1 MNHEVN
7 NSSND
12 VDLIL
17 NFPNTS
23 DKTTITY
30 DKYKGSLSM
39 SEEKTLLSYLKLV
52 KKYSKV
58 IESVAFSKVTD
69 QEKNVTVLVKLR

>member
-17 NFPNTS
+17 TFPNTS
-23 DKTTITY
+23 DKTTITH

-69 QEKNVTVLVKLR
+69 QEKNVTVLIKLR

>member
-7 NSSND
+7 NSSD
-12 VDLIL
+12 DIDLIL
-17 NFPNTS
+17 TFPNTS

-58 IESVAFSKVTD
+58 IESVAFSKVTET
-69 QEKNVTVLVKLR
+69 EKNVTVLVKLR